1 MDGGYSQAPVA
12 GRERIEVLDITR
24 GLAILAIFYM
34 NIPFQAASI
43 PVAMFDVRQIGWT
56 SADAV
61 AWSFVNI
68 YLEGTQ
74 RCLLEFLFGAGM
86 MVLTAKAME
95 PTGPVAVAD
104 LYFRRTLWLL
114 AFGLFDIFAWLWT
127 GDILTPYA
135 LAAMFLFPFR
145 KLSPR
150 WLLAIGLIFAL
161 FTAVNGAIDY
171 AGRVDMLA
179 KVEAVHS
186 KRAAEQ
192 PLTDTDKA
200 VLKAYDD
207 KRKQRLTMPPPLRE
221 LQKAEKKAHSG
232 GIVGYYAFNW
242 TGWTQFFIG
251 KGALFFTV
259 IEAFCAM
266 LIGVALWKWR
276 VIQGSRSARFYL
288 VAMLLAYAFGLTCRS
303 FATAEIIAFNIQ
315 PKTLWFTGEFARLAT
330 GFGHLCLINLVVKT
344 AAGRTVLAPFKAAGR
359 TAFSLYF
366 LEQLIGM
373 HILFS
378 PYGFNL
384 WGRFAWA
391 EMFAVA
397 TAVISLCLVVANLW
411 VRRFAMGPM
420 EWAWRS
426 LAYVERQPFLK
437 RRPERPVEP
446 DPGAVLPA

>member
-1 MDGGYSQAPVA
+1 MVGGYSQAPVT
-12 GRERIEVLDITR
+12 GRDRIKVLDITR

-34 NIPFQAASI
+34 NIPYQAASI
-43 PVAMFDVRQIGWT
+43 PLAMFDVRQIGWT
-56 SADAV
+56 PIDAA

-95 PTGPVAVAD
+95 PTGPVAIAD

-150 WLLAIGLIFAL
+150 WLLAIGLAFAA
-161 FTAVNGAIDY
+161 FTAVSGAIDY

-179 KVEAVHS
+179 KAEAAQA
-186 KRAAEQ
+186 KRQAGQA
-192 PLTDTDKA
+192 LTASDKA
-200 VLKAYDD
+200 DLKALAD
-207 KRKQRLTMPPPLRE
+207 KKKQRLTMPPPLRE
-221 LQKAEKKAHSG
+221 LQRAERKAHAG
-232 GIVGYYAFNW
+232 GVADYYAFSW
-242 TGWTQFFIG
+242 SGWVQFFVG
-251 KGALFFTV
+251 KNGLFFTV

-276 VIQGSRSARFYL
+276 VVQGGRSARFYL
-288 VAMLLAYAFGLTCRS
+288 VGMLLAYAFGLSCRS
-303 FATAEIIAFNIQ
+303 LATAEIVAFNIQ
-315 PKTLWFTGEFARLAT
+315 PKTLWFTSEFARLAT
-330 GFGHLCLINLVVKT
+330 GFGHLCLINLMVKT
-344 AAGRTVLAPFKAAGR
+344 AAGRRVLSPFKAAGR

-391 EMFAVA
+391 GMFAVA
-397 TAVISLCLVVANLW
+397 TAVIVVCLIVANLW
-411 VRRFAMGPM
+411 VRWFAMGPM

-446 DPGAVLPA
+446 DAAAVLPA